1 MFKDETKIRN
11 KTYDEASIKSGLT
24 MPESNDIIFSR
35 LLDCYIE
42 IGYNPKLRSIRF
54 TRSGNLKEKK
64 TYEATFE
71 LVRYFEG
78 EKIDFSSVVDL
89 SSLSPFTRKV
99 LNETR
104 KIKYGTTITYSE
116 LARNI
121 GSTAIRAV
129 GGALARNPIPIII
142 PCHRVVA
149 KNGIGGYSAGIGIKT
164 RLLELEKSKANN
176 L

>member
-1 MFKDETKIRN
+1 
-11 KTYDEASIKSGLT
+11 
-24 MPESNDIIFSR
+24 MPESNDIIFSH
-35 LLDCYIE
+35 LLECYIE
-42 IGYNPKLRSIRF
+42 IGYNSKLRSIRF
-54 TRSGNLKEKK
+54 ARSGNLKEKK
-64 TYEATFE
+64 RHEATFE
-71 LVRYFEG
+71 LERYFNG
-78 EKIDFSSVVDL
+78 ENIDFSFEVDL
-89 SSLSPFTRKV
+89 SFLSPFTRKV

-149 KNGIGGYSAGIGIKT
+149 KNGIGGYSAGVGIKT

>member
-1 MFKDETKIRN
+1 MQE
-11 KTYDEASIKSGLT
+11 SI
-24 MPESNDIIFSR
+24 DIIFSR

-42 IGYNPKLRSIRF
+42 IRYNPKLCSIRF
-54 TRSGNLKEKK
+54 IGSGYLKEKK
-64 TYEATFE
+64 THEATFE
-71 LVRYFEG
+71 LERYFNG
-78 EKIDFSSVVDL
+78 EKIDFSAEVDL
-89 SSLSPFTRKV
+89 SNLSPFTRKV

-104 KIKYGTTITYSE
+104 KIRYGTTITYSK
-116 LARNI
+116 LAGNI
-121 GSTAIRAV
+121 GSAAIRAV

>member
-1 MFKDETKIRN
+1 
-11 KTYDEASIKSGLT
+11 
-24 MPESNDIIFSR
+24 MPESIDIIFSH

-42 IGYNPKLRSIRF
+42 IGYNPKLHSIRF
-54 TRSGNLKEKK
+54 VSTGNLKEKK
-64 TYEATFE
+64 MQEATFE
-71 LVRYFEG
+71 LERYFEG
-78 EKIDFSSVVDL
+78 EETDFSMEVDL

-104 KIKYGTTITYSE
+104 KIRYGATITYSD

-121 GSTAIRAV
+121 GTAAVRAV
-129 GGALARNPIPIII
+129 GGALSRNPIPIII

-164 RLLELEKSKANN
+164 RLLELEKTKANN